1 MNMELF
7 QQDKWNST
15 MMIELLISDKFGAM
29 INQTK
34 KFSFRL

>member
-1 MNMELF
+1 
-7 QQDKWNST
+7 